1 MAAWSEMQ
9 AGSEAGLL
17 PPQRNNTLCFIKC
30 WIGFDFVVRFV
41 QMRAQ
46 RLAKQ
51 PSPQRS
57 RSPADSLAAWKEMQ
71 AGSEL
76 GQRFCL
82 RFKLE
87 PMSEN
92 GALRDPVAWRG
103 IDEPHYKT
111 GACMRHS
118 LSCLGNLYLSG
129 AICTA
134 NILGQLCRV
143 CSSQYNVVIVG
154 HIGGAAVLSEV
165 QAGAS
170 A

>member
-1 MAAWSEMQ
+1 
-9 AGSEAGLL
+9 
-17 PPQRNNTLCFIKC
+17 
-30 WIGFDFVVRFV
+30 
-41 QMRAQ
+41 MRAQ

-103 IDEPHYKT
+103 IGEPHYKT
-111 GACMRHS
+111 GACMRVCVHPGVEI
-118 LSCLGNLYLSG
+118 CMFYL
-129 AICTA
+129 
-134 NILGQLCRV
+134 RP
-143 CSSQYNVVIVG
+143 YNRLAQITLPKIQTG
-154 HIGGAAVLSEV
+154 SEV
-165 QAGAS
+165 GQRFV
-170 A
+170 